1 MFSKSERAEAAY
13 YMGKSYMGKN
23 QPDMAIKFFKRAI
36 DESGY
41 LPEATRKLYVVIY
54 ESSLEEAKK
63 AWDEL
68 LQQQKESRKQVQY

>member
-1 MFSKSERAEAAY
+1 
-13 YMGKSYMGKN
+13 
-23 QPDMAIKFFKRAI
+23 MAIKFFKRAI